1 MFYLPLICKNV
12 FLNQG
17 MSVVWHLLSNTP
29 LTRPFPKI
37 RDKGPSI
44 QNFLYPLNM
53 NNYVVGFLCFVSQ
66 RVKKIWV
73 SRAKWQVF
81 VMENCD
87 YNIKWQSMCIGLNFT
102 QTSRHKGYH
111 ETVKGLNPDLCI
123 ILLYSVHG
131 FIHFILL
138 HEKFLQFAW
147 LRTVVFLLNLKY
159 LHVKIT
165 NLFWV
170 VV

>member
-1 MFYLPLICKNV
+1 
-12 FLNQG
+12 
-17 MSVVWHLLSNTP
+17 
-29 LTRPFPKI
+29 
-37 RDKGPSI
+37 
-44 QNFLYPLNM
+44 
-53 NNYVVGFLCFVSQ
+53 
-66 RVKKIWV
+66 
-73 SRAKWQVF
+73 
-81 VMENCD
+81 
-87 YNIKWQSMCIGLNFT
+87 MCIDLNFT
-102 QTSRHKGYH
+102 ETSQRKGYH

-138 HEKFLQFAW
+138 HKKFLQFAW
-147 LRTVVFLLNLKY
+147 LRTVVFQLNLKY